1 MPTLA
6 ALTLKGVDQGKR
18 VGELSGG
25 ERGRLHLAKLLQV
38 GGNMLLLDE
47 PTNDLGYRNPACAG
61 KRPAGVP
68 GLRDGYLARP
78 LVPRPYRHAHP
89 GLPGMKVKLSS
100 SKVTLPSTK
109 EYKKRTLGA
118 DALEPK
124 RIKYKR
130 IAK

>member
-1 MPTLA
+1 
-6 ALTLKGVDQGKR
+6 
-18 VGELSGG
+18 
-25 ERGRLHLAKLLQV
+25 
-38 GGNMLLLDE
+38 
-47 PTNDLGYRNPACAG
+47 
-61 KRPAGVP
+61 
-68 GLRDGYLARP
+68 
-78 LVPRPYRHAHP
+78 
-89 GLPGMKVKLSS
+89 MKVKLSS